1 MGDFFSGLTLG
12 DQIELGTAT
21 LGSGIDPETW
31 NAMMRQE
38 LDERALA
45 VQVQKH
51 GPGHGRDART
61 MVRARS
67 LYASDVLVLANK
79 LLPVCV
85 SLFNLTSHIVAP
97 AHPTRRRLR
106 THWFASTAQEYTP
119 TIVHM

>member
-1 MGDFFSGLTLG
+1 MDSA
-12 DQIELGTAT
+12 IELVT
-21 LGSGIDPETW
+21 LNTSE
-31 NAMMRQE
+31 A
-38 LDERALA
+38 A
-45 VQVQKH
+45 VN
-51 GPGHGRDART
+51 
-61 MVRARS
+61 RS
-67 LYASDVLVLANK
+67 KLENDLTHRRHVMENTYASDVLVLANK